1 MQDVDVV
8 WLKAEE
14 VFGDK
19 AKAAVWLAT
28 PNQLFGG
35 QTAIDYVKNEEYL
48 EQVIE
53 VLTRIEHGYAC

>member
-1 MQDVDVV
+1 MQDIDVV

-28 PNQLFGG
+28 PKQLFGG
-35 QTAIDYVKNEEYL
+35 LTAIDFVNDH
-48 EQVIE
+48 QSARRVID
-53 VLTRIEHGYAC
+53 VLSQIEHGYGT

>member
-1 MQDVDVV
+1 MQDIDVV

-28 PNQLFGG
+28 PKQLFGG
-35 QTAIDYVKNEEYL
+35 LTAIDFVNDHQSSL
-48 EQVIE
+48 RVIE
-53 VLTRIEHGYAC
+53 ALSQIEHGYGS